1 MQSVSRQELRQLV
14 CSELKGLLELGNLEA
29 AKVVLIP
36 VQPVDIAEAIE
47 GLPEAMQAIAFRLLS
62 KDRAIEVYE
71 YLDSSVQQGL
81 IEDLKRHDVLE
92 VIDNMSPDDR
102 ARLFDELPAKVV
114 RRLLVGLSHQQRE
127 ATALLLGYKPNTA
140 GRIMT
145 PEYISLKA
153 SWSVSQAFERTRSL
167 ADTSETIYSLY
178 VTDAAHRLL
187 GNLSLRDL
195 VIAQPEQTIDEI
207 MNPHVICVYTDT
219 EQEEVARELQHYDF
233 IALPVV
239 DAEQRLV
246 GIVTVDDVID
256 ILEEETTKDIHNL
269 GGIQSGGDRYFQ
281 TSILKVVGRR
291 LFWLLFV
298 FCASSLAG
306 VLLRVQEEFLMQV
319 IALIAFIPF
328 LIDSGGDVGAQSST
342 TVIRGISTNEIR
354 SNQALWVIGREAM
367 AGALL
372 GLILGVITIPWS
384 YLLQGDWLVSLVV
397 GISLFI
403 ITVLATVAG
412 SALVFLFYFL
422 GLDPALMSIPLMT
435 TIIDILGI
443 IVYLY
448 VARLILGF

>member
-1 MQSVSRQELRQLV
+1 MRCAWVLVLRDHSSVSVQSISRQELRQLV
-14 CSELKGLLELGNLEA
+14 CSELKALLELGNLEA
-29 AKVVLIP
+29 AKVVLVP
-36 VQPVDIAEAIE
+36 VQAVDIAEAIE

-71 YLDSSVQQGL
+71 Y
-81 IEDLKRHDVLE
+81 
-92 VIDNMSPDDR
+92 
-102 ARLFDELPAKVV
+102 
-114 RRLLVGLSHQQRE
+114 
-127 ATALLLGYKPNTA
+127 
-140 GRIMT
+140 
-145 PEYISLKA
+145 
-153 SWSVSQAFERTRSL
+153 
-167 ADTSETIYSLY
+167 
-178 VTDAAHRLL
+178 DAAHRLL

-195 VIAQPEQTIDEI
+195 VIAQPEETIGEI
-207 MNPHVICVYTDT
+207 MNPHVICVHTDT
-219 EQEEVARELQHYDF
+219 DQEEVARELQHYDF

-256 ILEEETTKDIHNL
+256 ILEEENTKDIHSL
-269 GGIQSGGDRYFQ
+269 GGIQSASNNYFQ
-281 TSILKVVGRR
+281 ISILNVVGRR
-291 LFWLLFV
+291 LLWLLLV

-306 VLLRVQEEFLMQV
+306 VLLRVQEEFLIQA

-354 SNQALWVIGREAM
+354 SSQSLWVIGREAM

-397 GISLFI
+397 GISLFL
-403 ITVLATVAG
+403 ITVLATVTG

-422 GLDPALMSIPLMT
+422 GLDPAFMSIPLMT
-435 TIIDILGI
+435 TIVDILGI
-443 IVYLY
+443 LVYLY
-448 VARLILGF
+448 VARLFLAF